1 MWIDM
6 KITMYLLAA
15 LLQFGGSRPINW
27 EQPLRVEIKTAQVSV
42 KTGQRVPVS
51 TWVRNSGST
60 DATIEIWACAF
71 PSEWV
76 VDNPS
81 VEIEQPNCVAENRS
95 SIVLKPGGEY
105 QRDLMIFVH
114 LGTANFDQKELS
126 FRLGFR
132 NGVFR
137 DEKHQP
143 KTDPVWSNSATL
155 KVTK

>member
-1 MWIDM
+1 M
-6 KITMYLLAA
+6 KVTMYLLAV
-15 LLQFGGSRPINW
+15 LLQLGGTRPINW
-27 EQPLRVEIKTAQVSV
+27 EQPLRVKIETAQVSV

-60 DATIEIWACAF
+60 DATVEIWACAF
-71 PSEWV
+71 PEEWV

-81 VEIEQPNCVAENRS
+81 IEIEQQNCVAENRS
-95 SIVLKPGGEY
+95 SIILKSGGEY
-105 QRDLMIFVH
+105 QRDLMIVVH
-114 LGTANFDQKELS
+114 SGVANFDQKELN
-126 FRLGFR
+126 FRMGFR

-143 KTDPVWSNSATL
+143 KTGPVWSNSVTL